1 MMVNEDIRRLAA
13 KFEQTGANPEL
24 ALELA
29 IVTTDEIAKGLAPL
43 RERLA
48 RIEAVAL
55 LRKF

>member
-1 MMVNEDIRRLAA
+1 MKIAENVRRLAA
-13 KFEQTGANPEL
+13 KFERTSADPEL

-29 IVTTDEIAKGLAPL
+29 IATTEEIAKGLAPL

-48 RIEAVAL
+48 RIEAMAL